1 MAKIDRQKQLKTID
15 AIKAQLQSIL
25 KDLDVLRASV
35 IESEK
40 TDYRPSSA
48 NGRTLDDVFKVMEAR
63 KYRLS
68 RSKLR
73 KLCRTY
79 NIKTLDEL
87 LQISPSAFVT
97 YKGIGTTTAYNVRE
111 VIESLGIVWSDANT
125 SF

>member
-1 MAKIDRQKQLKTID
+1 MSLLLNHTCAVTIC
-15 AIKAQLQSIL
+15 SFH
-25 KDLDVLRASV
+25 R
-35 IESEK
+35 
-40 TDYRPSSA
+40 
-48 NGRTLDDVFKVMEAR
+48 F
-63 KYRLS
+63 S